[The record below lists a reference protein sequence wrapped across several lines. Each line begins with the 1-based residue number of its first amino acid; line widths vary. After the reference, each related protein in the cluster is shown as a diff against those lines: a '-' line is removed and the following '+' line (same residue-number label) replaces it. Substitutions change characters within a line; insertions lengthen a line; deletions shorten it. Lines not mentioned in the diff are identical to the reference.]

1 MSSSL
6 LFSSTASEIAI
17 ATAAKR
23 LHFRLFYCV
32 PLLVLIVIMQLPH
45 LASTFT
51 IRSYASKDAM
61 VGSVHRKG
69 VVNDENNHILLGT
82 SKVLPTFHN
91 IIQTRLNFR
100 KKSVALQMVVTKSGG
115 RAIQSQLQFDI
126 EVLHQV
132 EQISTESLPLVDSKG
147 GEELLGKDAN
157 AKNIEGVRRLFTP
170 STVPTLVFFS
180 APWCGPCR
188 LSNPV
193 VKEIIQQFVPR
204 IDVVE
209 VCTDDLPE
217 IAEEAGVTSIPTIQI
232 YHEGKLLDT
241 IVGCVAKNV
250 LGNAVNKVLEDLGL
264 DTETLG
270 EKRDVL
276 DDEDDDDSL

>member
-1 MSSSL
+1 MLFPKTIITTTVTKRIWHLSCHCLQVL
-6 LFSSTASEIAI
+6 LLIAMMQSPLRAWSFAVRSDASQKFMMGVLHRELLHDDHGHVLVGTYKFLTASNNIQRRI
-17 ATAAKR
+17 N
-23 LHFRLFYCV
+23 
-32 PLLVLIVIMQLPH
+32 
-45 LASTFT
+45 
-51 IRSYASKDAM
+51 
-61 VGSVHRKG
+61 GSR
-69 VVNDENNHILLGT
+69 T
-82 SKVLPTFHN
+82 SA
-91 IIQTRLNFR
+91 
-100 KKSVALQMVVTKSGG
+100 ALQMVVTKSGG

-132 EQISTESLPLVDSKG
+132 ESLRSVDSRDDEDLSKP
-147 GEELLGKDAN
+147 LPAASVDKCNTNNRNDVQMFF
-157 AKNIEGVRRLFTP
+157 KP
-170 STVPTLVFFS
+170 STTPTLVFFS

-193 VKEIIQQFVPR
+193 VKEIIKQFVPR

-264 DTETLG
+264 DTTALG
-270 EKRDVL
+270 GNGDGL
-276 DDEDDDDSL
+276 DNNDDDGVDSL